1 MINWNIFDKIYC
13 IHYLPYKERFNDIKS
28 ELSRIGLLNS
38 SNFEFY
44 YTVPNKYYDFLFWD
58 KNIQSHLNLQY
69 LNITNINYS
78 INSYNL
84 MCIINRMKYKRVLI
98 IEDDVKFLNQIK
110 NINKILNYFPS
121 NYDIVNFEPYI
132 WCESKDYQNEY
143 EDILNNEYTINNFY
157 INISKNRRIYD
168 TGCIAFSDN
177 FIEYYLDKQD
187 DSFSPFDYYAC
198 SSDEVKF
205 CIPKIPLC
213 IQKLYTLRQNYC
225 CDCDDKYPWLNKELY
240 K

>member
-78 INSYNL
+78 INNIYFYSIDY
-84 MCIINRMKYKRVLI
+84 
-98 IEDDVKFLNQIK
+98 K
-110 NINKILNYFPS
+110 NI
-121 NYDIVNFEPYI
+121 YD
-132 WCESKDYQNEY
+132 Y
-143 EDILNNEYTINNFY
+143 EMNINQ
-157 INISKNRRIYD
+157 
-168 TGCIAFSDN
+168 
-177 FIEYYLDKQD
+177 LD
-187 DSFSPFDYYAC
+187 
-198 SSDEVKF
+198 ENTLVKH
-205 CIPKIPLC
+205 LS
-213 IQKLYTLRQNYC
+213 LTLIKME
-225 CDCDDKYPWLNKELY
+225 D
-240 K
+240 